1 MKASWGHRF
10 LICGGRAVESS
21 VFVTYGAGFAR
32 LLGLPAKP
40 VTTIPFIQQVPAPH
54 REMFA
59 EGCGKSTMESSPVTL
74 EGTLGFGAG
83 AQLFRAV
90 FMPIMLR
97 PNWSKQLIFG
107 SFNCRP
113 AVRD

>member
-1 MKASWGHRF
+1 
-10 LICGGRAVESS
+10 
-21 VFVTYGAGFAR
+21 
-32 LLGLPAKP
+32 
-40 VTTIPFIQQVPAPH
+40 
-54 REMFA
+54 
-59 EGCGKSTMESSPVTL
+59 MESSPVTL

-113 AVRD
+113 AVRG